1 MEDKM
6 QDLIAKKEE
15 LVRKLE
21 EINNSITQEDL
32 ENASNEELLVYTK
45 LTLELKKKITAIEM
59 VEKGLK

>member
-45 LTLELKKKITAIEM
+45 LTLEIKKKITAIEM